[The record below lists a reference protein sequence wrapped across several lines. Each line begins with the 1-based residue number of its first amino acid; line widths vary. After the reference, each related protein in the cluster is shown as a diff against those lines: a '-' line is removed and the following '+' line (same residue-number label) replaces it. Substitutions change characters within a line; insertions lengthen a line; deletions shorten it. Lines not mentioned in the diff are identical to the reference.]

1 MIGLLRGQLLDS
13 ELDGTLLIDVQGI
26 GYEVHAPIDVVE
38 RLERDDAG
46 HVTLFVHTHARE
58 DALMLFGFAS
68 RDERLAF
75 RALITLP
82 KVGPKLAIAVLSVM
96 SVTELAEVVEAG
108 PASRLTKVPGIGKKT
123 AERMLI
129 DLKGKLRS
137 PLTSATAA
145 RQQPPS
151 SAGTPQ
157 SAVVVDALIRMGFKP
172 TEAQRA
178 VASLTDLDRPLG
190 ELVREALA
198 QLSP

>member
-13 ELDGTLLIDVQGI
+13 ELDGTLLIDVQGV
-26 GYEVHAPIDVVE
+26 GYEVHAPLDVTE

-46 HVTLFVHTHARE
+46 QVTVFVHTHARE

-75 RALITLP
+75 RALIGLP
-82 KVGPKLAIAVLSVM
+82 KVGPKLAIAVLGAM
-96 SVTELAEVVEAG
+96 SVTELAEVVESG
-108 PASRLTKVPGIGKKT
+108 PATRLTKVPGIGKKT

-129 DLKGKLRS
+129 DLKGKLQT
-137 PLTSATAA
+137 PLTGAPAIRKQPGSASGST
-145 RQQPPS
+145 
-151 SAGTPQ
+151 Q

-178 VASLTDLDRPLG
+178 AASLTDLDRPLG
-190 ELVREALA
+190 ELVREALVL
-198 QLSP
+198 LSP